1 MTDFLLVHGAWHGG
15 WCWNELS
22 DRLRAK
28 GHRVVAPTLTG
39 LGERSHLMG
48 PDVGLGTHIA
58 DVVNAADWE
67 ELNQFVLVGHSY
79 GGIVVSGA
87 TERLRGRIAGL
98 VYIDAVYA
106 EDGQSCSDIS
116 GNVPERGS
124 ALPVPPVAI
133 FGIADP
139 SHAERVARL
148 MTPHP
153 ANTLLDRVTLTGAL
167 EPILTKAYILAELRN
182 NPLFAKSHDMLSADP
197 SWSTFKIATGHHP
210 MLDAPDELAEL
221 LLKIVR

>member
-15 WCWNELS
+15 WCWNELA

-28 GHRVVAPTLTG
+28 GHRVVTPTLTG
-39 LGERSHLMG
+39 LGERSHLLG
-48 PDVGLGTHIA
+48 ADVGLETHIA
-58 DVVNAADWE
+58 DVVNVADWE
-67 ELNQFVLVGHSY
+67 ELDRFVLVGHSY

-87 TERLRGRIAGL
+87 TERLQGRIAGL

-124 ALPVPPVAI
+124 ALPVPPAAI

-139 SHAERVARL
+139 AQAERVARL

-153 ANTLLDRVTLTGAL
+153 ANTLLDRVTLSGAL
-167 EPILTKAYILAELRN
+167 DAIPAKAYILAELRI
-182 NPLFAKSHDMLSADP
+182 NPLFAKAYEMLSADP
-197 SWSTFKIATGHHP
+197 SWRTFKIASGHHP
-210 MLDAPDELAEL
+210 MLDVPDALAEL
-221 LLKIVR
+221 LLGIAP